1 MYKSQIQSILQLDSH
16 SKRYFKGV
24 FAIDELPRLLPMS
37 GYVINYDEHNKEG
50 SHWVAVFAN
59 AKTVEYFDPNGQQPL
74 DKRLSD
80 FIGPNYLFSPF
91 ALQQILGNA
100 CGFYCTYF
108 ILKRSRNCTANNIL
122 SILTRINSDFIV
134 KTYIYS
140 HYKPFFV

>member
-24 FAIDELPRLLPMS
+24 FAIDELPWLLPMS

-80 FIGPNYLFSPF
+80 FIGPLIQSIRITTNTRKCMWLLLYV
-91 ALQQILGNA
+91 
-100 CGFYCTYF
+100 FYSQA
-108 ILKRSRNCTANNIL
+108 KS
-122 SILTRINSDFIV
+122 
-134 KTYIYS
+134 
-140 HYKPFFV
+140 